1 MTDTRE
7 IETYYWP
14 KPIPSHQFDWTATF
28 DHYDGAEDSK
38 TKWTYD
44 REHGEVLDAHCSPV
58 LYVSASRMDLD
69 DVEGR
74 LGAATK
80 IGRLAAAAPDLAEAL
95 EDMLGAH
102 PPISKRIG
110 NEGSP
115 ARRAQED
122 QEAAIAKARAALA
135 RAKG

>member
-1 MTDTRE
+1 MSE
-7 IETYYWP
+7 
-14 KPIPSHQFDWTATF
+14 
-28 DHYDGAEDSK
+28 

-44 REHGEVLDAHCSPV
+44 REHGEVLDGHNRPV
-58 LYVSASRMDLD
+58 LYVSASRMDFD

-74 LGAATK
+74 RGGATT
-80 IGRLAAAAPDLAEAL
+80 IGLLAAAAPDLAEAL
-95 EDMLGAH
+95 ADMLGAH

-110 NEGSP
+110 GKGSP

-135 RAKG
+135 RAKGAA

>member
-1 MTDTRE
+1 MSE
-7 IETYYWP
+7 
-14 KPIPSHQFDWTATF
+14 
-28 DHYDGAEDSK
+28 

-44 REHGEVLDAHCSPV
+44 REHGEVLDENNRPV
-58 LYVSASRMDLD
+58 MYVSSSRMDFD
-69 DVEGR
+69 DIEGR

-80 IGRLAAAAPDLAEAL
+80 IGLLAAAAPDLAEAL

-115 ARRAQED
+115 VRRAQED

-135 RAKG
+135 RAKGE